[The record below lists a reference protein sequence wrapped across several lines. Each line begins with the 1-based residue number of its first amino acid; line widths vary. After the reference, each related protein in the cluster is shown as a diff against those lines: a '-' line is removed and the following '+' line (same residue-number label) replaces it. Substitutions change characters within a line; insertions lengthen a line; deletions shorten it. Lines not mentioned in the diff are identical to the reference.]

1 MKTKCR
7 LIFLVAGCIFLF
19 LKTNYSQQSVI
30 SDAKEKKNKRGNTGL
45 FDNASIL
52 EISLQGNVRDLL
64 NDRAEQPQS
73 HPITI
78 AYKED
83 DSSPHNLTANAKTR
97 GHFRKMKENCIYPP
111 ILLHF
116 IKSDELNKSVF
127 RKQDKYKLVMPCRG
141 DEYVVREW
149 LVYKIYNL
157 VTPKSFQAKLV
168 KVKIEDTK
176 SKRDQLPF
184 YGILLEDDKKMAK
197 RNNNISIERKLRPE
211 QADTDAFLKMA
222 VFEYLIGNTD
232 WSVQY
237 LQNIKLVAP
246 DSNGTATTVPYDF
259 DHSGLVNAPYARPA
273 EELQMRSVLER
284 RYRGYCVKNMKQFD
298 ASIALFNRIK
308 KDIYRLYTDC
318 AWLDEKYKKS
328 TLTYLDEFYVTI
340 NNPNAMQKEFGYP
353 CDPNGT
359 GNIVI
364 KGLREN

>member
-1 MKTKCR
+1 MKSKCR
-7 LIFLVAGCIFLF
+7 LIFLTAGCIFIF
-19 LKTNYSQQSVI
+19 LETNYSQQTAI
-30 SDAKEKKNKRGNTGL
+30 PDAKEKKGKRGKENL
-45 FDNASIL
+45 FEDAAIL

-64 NDRAEQPQS
+64 NDRTAQPQN
-73 HPITI
+73 HPITL
-78 AYKED
+78 AYKGD
-83 DSSPHNLTANAKTR
+83 DSAQHSLAVSAKTR
-97 GHFRKMKENCIYPP
+97 GHFRKLKENCIYPP

-116 IKSDELNKSVF
+116 TKSDALNASVF
-127 RKQDKYKLVMPCRG
+127 GKQDKYKLVMPCRG

-176 SKRDQLPF
+176 SNKNPPPF
-184 YGILLEDDKKMAK
+184 FGILLEEDKKMAK
-197 RNNNISIERKLRPE
+197 RNHKISIERKLRPE
-211 QADTDAFLKMA
+211 QTETDAFLKMA

-237 LQNIKLVAP
+237 QQNIKLVAE
-246 DSNGTATTVPYDF
+246 DSNGVATTVPYDF
-259 DHSGLVNAPYARPA
+259 DHSGLVNAPYAMPA

-308 KDIYRLYTDC
+308 KDIYHLYTDC
-318 AWLDEKYKKS
+318 DWLDEKYKKS
-328 TLTYLDEFYVTI
+328 TLKYLDEFYLTI
-340 NNPNAMQKEFGYP
+340 NNSTTLQKEFGYP